1 MSIFK
6 SEKLSLAGYKW
17 AAMVLVACFCMTV
30 VLGSPIHDH
39 DIDPTHADS
48 DCISCHLVNI
58 NIGLQ
63 QDNQNLTVITQ
74 ESYRIPIGSKFA
86 LIASTSS
93 VSSRAP
99 PVAS

>member
-63 QDNQNLTVITQ
+63 QDNQSLAVIR
-74 ESYRIPIGSKFA
+74 EGSYLVSIGSNFA
-86 LIASTSS
+86 LIASTPSF
-93 VSSRAP
+93 SSRAP
-99 PVAS
+99 PVTS

>member
-1 MSIFK
+1 VSIFK
-6 SEKLSLAGYKW
+6 SGKFSLAGSKW

-63 QDNQNLTVITQ
+63 QDNQSLAVIR
-74 ESYRIPIGSKFA
+74 EGSYLVSIGSNFA
-86 LIASTSS
+86 LIASTPSF
-93 VSSRAP
+93 SSRAP
-99 PVAS
+99 PVTS

>member
-1 MSIFK
+1 VSIFK
-6 SEKLSLAGYKW
+6 SEKFSLADSKW

-63 QDNQNLTVITQ
+63 QDNQSLAVIR
-74 ESYRIPIGSKFA
+74 EGSYLVSIGSNFA
-86 LIASTSS
+86 LIASTPSF
-93 VSSRAP
+93 SSRAP
-99 PVAS
+99 PVTS

>member
-6 SEKLSLAGYKW
+6 SEKLSLAGSKW
-17 AAMVLVACFCMTV
+17 AAMVLVVCFCMTV

-58 NIGLQ
+58 NIGLE
-63 QDNQNLTVITQ
+63 QDNKNLAVIRQ
-74 ESYRIPIGSKFA
+74 ESYLISLGSNFA
-86 LIASTSS
+86 LIASTPSF
-93 VSSRAP
+93 SSRAP
-99 PVAS
+99 PVIS

>member
-6 SEKLSLAGYKW
+6 SGKFSLAGSKW

-63 QDNQNLTVITQ
+63 QDNQSLAVIR
-74 ESYRIPIGSKFA
+74 EGSYLVSIGSNFA
-86 LIASTSS
+86 LIASTPSF
-93 VSSRAP
+93 SSRAP
-99 PVAS
+99 PVTS